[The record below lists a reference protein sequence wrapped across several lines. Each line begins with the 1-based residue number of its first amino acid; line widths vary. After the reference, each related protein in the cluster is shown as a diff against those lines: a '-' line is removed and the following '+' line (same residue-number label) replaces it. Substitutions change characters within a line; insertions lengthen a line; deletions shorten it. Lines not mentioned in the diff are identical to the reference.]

1 MRSLSSIKIF
11 IIIIVFILSLLVGK
25 VSFAKPTISS
35 IADSNGNSITSVS
48 PEEQIIIKGK
58 NLYDKSNEPV
68 VAFEICEKVAPN
80 SYTKKEIKVT
90 VPSCGPFFPS
100 ALFIFVKVGSEWS
113 DPYLISYNS
122 SRSVP
127 AWGETEGSTTEEC
140 QAGSSCEVG
149 QNATCCK
156 PGEYC
161 DGGEF
166 EKAANC
172 ALCCC
177 GGKCM
182 PSALNLQ
189 YPEVG
194 GQTLYLGMDLNK
206 LIVYFYYF
214 IVSIAGIAAFCVI
227 IWGGF
232 LYLTSAG
239 NPSRI
244 RQGKDRIFSALL
256 GLVIIFSSYIIL
268 KVINPELL
276 IISLPSLPSL

>member
-48 PEEQIIIKGK
+48 PEEQIIIKGN
-58 NLYDKSNEPV
+58 NLYDDSNEPV
-68 VAFEICEKVAPN
+68 VVFICEEVAPN
-80 SYTKKEIKVT
+80 SYTKEEIKVT
-90 VPSCGPFFPS
+90 VPFCSPFSLS
-100 ALFIFVKVGSEWS
+100 AFFFSISVKVGSERS
-113 DPYLISYNS
+113 DPYLISYNL

-127 AWGETEGSTTEEC
+127 AWGETGGSTT
-140 QAGSSCEVG
+140 
-149 QNATCCK
+149 ATCSGACCK

-161 DGGEF
+161 DGGKF